1 MLKAPDITRLL
12 KEFAP
17 LIARVAATY
26 EKDRALQ
33 EDLIQDIS
41 LVVWRALDSN
51 DDNNNQFRGE
61 SSLKTYIARIAHN
74 RAVDHVIKEQRR
86 LNDDQEYDESTDTF
100 SSTDSSHEQALDL
113 MSGLHKL
120 KISYRQVIALQL
132 EGFTFQEIATTLG
145 LNEDAV
151 AQRASRARQ
160 QLARL
165 MNRS

>member
-1 MLKAPDITRLL
+1 MKAPAITQLL
-12 KEFAP
+12 KDFAP

-41 LVVWRALDSN
+41 LVVWRALDRHNSTEE
-51 DDNNNQFRGE
+51 QFRGE

-74 RAVDHVIKEQRR
+74 RAVDHVIKEQRTQ
-86 LNDDQEYDESTDTF
+86 NGSQEYDESSDSF
-100 SSTDSSHEQALDL
+100 SPAESSHEQALDL
-113 MSGLHKL
+113 MTGLHKL

-132 EGFTFQEIATTLG
+132 EGFTFGEIATTLG